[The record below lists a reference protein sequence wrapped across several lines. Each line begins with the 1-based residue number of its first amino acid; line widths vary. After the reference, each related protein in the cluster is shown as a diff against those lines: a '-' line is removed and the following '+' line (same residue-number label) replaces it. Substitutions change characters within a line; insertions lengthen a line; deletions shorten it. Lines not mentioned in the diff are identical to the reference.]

1 MNDMTNQQTRIYWI
15 KMISPIFHSVHNLS
29 DSEVI
34 SRLTAYGLTYATE
47 AVAAY
52 HEDEIGPR
60 WFEAMRDC
68 RQIAKAAGEHLA
80 Y

>member
-1 MNDMTNQQTRIYWI
+1 MDKQQVRIYWI
-15 KMISPIFHSVHNLS
+15 KMISPIFYSVHNLT

-34 SRLTAYGLTYATE
+34 DRLTTYGLTYAAE
-47 AVAAY
+47 AVAAF
-52 HEDEIGPR
+52 HDDEIGPR
-60 WFEAMRDC
+60 WFEAMHDC